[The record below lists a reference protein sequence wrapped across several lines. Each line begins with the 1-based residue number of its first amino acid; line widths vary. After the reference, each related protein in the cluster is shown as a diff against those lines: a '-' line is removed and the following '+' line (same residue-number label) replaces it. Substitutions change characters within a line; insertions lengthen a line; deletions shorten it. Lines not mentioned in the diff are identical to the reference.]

1 MRIGRLVKYAG
12 IAAMAGAVGFLL
24 GGGELPNSLRGGPRE
39 LVTQARDAAE
49 ALQPEETTV
58 TGALN
63 YLRDRVA
70 EGARRVAGLFD
81 D

>member
-1 MRIGRLVKYAG
+1 MGIGRLIMYAG

-24 GGGELPNSLRGGPRE
+24 GGGELPNSVRGAPRE
-39 LVTQARDAAE
+39 LITGARDTAE
-49 ALQPEETTV
+49 ALQQEETTV

-70 EGARRVAGLFD
+70 DGARRVAGLFD
-81 D
+81 E

>member
-1 MRIGRLVKYAG
+1 MRIGRLIKYAG

-24 GGGELPNSLRGGPRE
+24 GGGELPNSLREAPRE
-39 LVTQARDAAE
+39 LVTQARDTAE

-58 TGALN
+58 AGGLN
-63 YLRDRVA
+63 YLRDRVVD
-70 EGARRVAGLFD
+70 GARRVAGFFD